1 MEPLKHTGAEEQP
14 ASEVS
19 YEDGIAAALRPLIG
33 TWVNTN
39 GATRGIE
46 KVDLTARENKLIMRV
61 FGVCDPSPC
70 DWGEITAQLF
80 TKEICYHEAMAFI
93 AAYDFGFMETELLA
107 HVKLGVLVIAK
118 FDRFKDD
125 SGRSNYFSREFF
137 YRSEAG
143 RS

>member
-1 MEPLKHTGAEEQP
+1 MESLKHTGAEERP
-14 ASEVS
+14 ANEVS
-19 YEDGIAAALRPLIG
+19 YEDRIAAALRPLSG
-33 TWVNTN
+33 RWVNTN
-39 GATRGIE
+39 DSTRGIK
-46 KVDLTARENKLIMRV
+46 KVELTARESRLMVRV

-70 DWGEITAQLF
+70 DWGEVTAQLF
-80 TKEICYHEAMAFI
+80 TKDICFHEAMAFI

-125 SGRSNYFSREFF
+125 SGRSNHFSREFF

-143 RS
+143 RG